1 MSGQP
6 SSPDDLSV
14 LMGRIGA
21 AHGLKGQVRINSYTQ
36 DPLAIGQ
43 YGELLT
49 SIPGLTLIISKTR
62 LAKNKKTSSQQTVII
77 ATLEGINS
85 REKAEELNG
94 IELYIPR
101 EKLKNNDGDEN
112 DDGFLHVDL
121 IGLEARLKNGTL
133 LGEVIAIPNFGAA
146 DLIEIKQ
153 LSGKTVLLP
162 FTRAVVPDISISE
175 GFLIIIPPEET
186 DGEKR

>member
-6 SSPDDLSV
+6 SSPDKSPV

-21 AHGLKGQVRINSYTQ
+21 AHGLKGQVRINSYSA

-49 SIPGLTLIISKTR
+49 SIPGLTLKISKTR
-62 LAKNKKTSSQQTVII
+62 PAKNKKSSSQQSVII
-77 ATLEGINS
+77 ATLKGIDS
-85 REKAEELNG
+85 REKADELNG
-94 IELYIPR
+94 VELYVPR
-101 EKLKNNDGDEN
+101 EKLKEYDGDEN
-112 DDGFLHVDL
+112 EDEFLHVDL
-121 IGLEARLKNGTL
+121 IGLEARLENGTL
-133 LGEVIAIPNFGAA
+133 LGEVVALPNFGAA

-153 LSGKTVLLP
+153 PSGKTDLFP
-162 FTRAVVPDISISE
+162 FTRAIVPDISISE
-175 GFLIIIPPEET
+175 GFLTIIPPEEI